1 MHPPDQKLGTI
12 CPQLIFS
19 DVCPTM
25 IHTQTFH
32 SNSTGLFSISQPRF
46 TFSHLFTSALP
57 IDLVEELINICLC
70 EGTRVYCGT
79 ALRSHTSRAH
89 TLTQTRISLCSPTA
103 PTTSSSS
110 APPLSRRTR
119 LLLVLLPSLPGY
131 SFTALL
137 SGSQLPGPLVPL
149 FRSSTNPGSVHPA
162 CLLCS
167 YYRLLREE
175 REVHI
180 AVTGNV

>member
-110 APPLSRRTR
+110 APPF
-119 LLLVLLPSLPGY
+119 PAG
-131 SFTALL
+131 
-137 SGSQLPGPLVPL
+137 
-149 FRSSTNPGSVHPA
+149 PGSSWSC
-162 CLLCS
+162 CLPFLATASLHCS
-167 YYRLLREE
+167 LALNSQ
-175 REVHI
+175 
-180 AVTGNV
+180 AP